1 MCDRAVVPSRSPCT
15 VNGVGPSRADFDR
28 RADHGMRDLLLA
40 SLPGHPMTTPRIAP
54 GGLRDIGLINNVICA
69 GGAVVTKGNKP
80 NLFTTLGKHRG
91 LFRGWLWFSSKL
103 MPFGVL
109 RRRETE
115 LVILRVAHLR
125 ACEYEFHHHVHLGRR
140 AGVTG
145 ADVERVKIGPDAEG
159 WSPRERVLLR
169 AVQALHERQDIDDA
183 TWGAM
188 RAELSEKECIEAV
201 LLVGQYEMLATAV
214 KALRIQPDEFR
225 G

>member
-1 MCDRAVVPSRSPCT
+1 
-15 VNGVGPSRADFDR
+15 
-28 RADHGMRDLLLA
+28 
-40 SLPGHPMTTPRIAP
+40 
-54 GGLRDIGLINNVICA
+54 
-69 GGAVVTKGNKP
+69 
-80 NLFTTLGKHRG
+80 
-91 LFRGWLWFSSKL
+91 

-125 ACEYEFHHHVHLGRR
+125 ACEYEFRHHVHLGRR
-140 AGVTG
+140 AGVTS
-145 ADVERVKIGPDAEG
+145 ADVERIQIGPDADG

-169 AVQALHERQDIDDA
+169 AVAALHERQDIDDA
-183 TWGAM
+183 TWDAM
-188 RAELSEKECIEAV
+188 RAELSEKECIEVV